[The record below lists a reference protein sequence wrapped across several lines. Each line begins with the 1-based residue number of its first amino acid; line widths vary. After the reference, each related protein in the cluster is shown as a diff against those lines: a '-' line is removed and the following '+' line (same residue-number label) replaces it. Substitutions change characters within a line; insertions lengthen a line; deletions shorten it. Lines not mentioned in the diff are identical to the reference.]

1 MNQHTNGWIATAI
14 AWWVTFVSRHPL
26 LVISLSIIVIAS
38 SLQYTAD
45 NLKINTDTSNLLSA
59 ELPFRKAYLQ
69 YEKAFPQHINTF
81 IVVIDGETPTKARNA
96 AKLLAAKIKTEK
108 ELIENVYTPKLGE
121 FFDRNALLYLAPPE
135 LDKLV
140 DRLSTLQPFL
150 AKLTSDQ
157 SLRGLLAMLGSAFE
171 ATLDG
176 EQVDLKSILTE
187 LNLAFSS
194 AANDETYHL
203 SWQEMMQGDSTVIAD
218 KRQIIVVKPKL
229 DFSDLQP
236 AEPSIKKVRQLI
248 KDLDITA
255 GNGLNARLTGLLA
268 LEYEELQSVKHGG
281 IMAAVLSLTMAVIAL
296 WFAFRSVRM
305 VVATFITLIA
315 GLILTAGFAAV
326 MVGQLNMITVAFG
339 VLYIGLGVD
348 FAIHMGLRYREL
360 YEPKS
365 LGNTAALRGTAFDIG
380 PSLTLCAIT
389 TAVGFY
395 SFIPTAYLGVSE
407 LGIISGSGMFV
418 SLIIT
423 LTLLPA
429 LLSIWP
435 FHPQKKQRRELPKG
449 APRYLTYLPLNHPSA
464 IRRFSLIIGLAA
476 ICLLPW
482 VHFNYDPL
490 TLRDPECESIQTFRD
505 LLKQSDTPPRS
516 ITIMATS
523 AADVQKINS
532 QLKTLPTVNKVLS
545 IASFIPDHQNE
556 KLIEIEDLQLILGP
570 ELEPATNQQ
579 PPTYTEQL
587 NALDKFNQQVTTV
600 LQSNLSIPWREQA
613 LAISASL
620 SNLMQSLAEQ
630 PDMLSAQRIV
640 VLEKGI
646 LESFPES
653 IVTLQT
659 SLNARGITI
668 DTLPAEIRNRW
679 ISNDGTYRIE
689 VYPKEDIGNGD
700 ALHQFVSEV
709 RSVTNDVTGPP
720 VVALESGRAVV
731 GAFQQAFI
739 SALLVISLL
748 LLAVL
753 RSWTDTLL
761 VIIPLLWAGIVTGA
775 LTVVLDIPFNFANI
789 IALPLL
795 LGIGVDNGIHV
806 VHRMRSNNQTYAE
819 LLKSSTARGIYYS
832 AITTIVSFL
841 SLSFSAHPGTAS
853 MGVILTIG
861 VLLTLFGTLLIL
873 PAIIAP
879 SNKKTL
885 AQE

>member
-1 MNQHTNGWIATAI
+1 MSI

-26 LVISLSIIVIAS
+26 MIISICIIIIAS
-38 SLQYTAD
+38 SLQYTVN

-81 IVVIDGETPTKARNA
+81 LVVIDGETPMQARNA
-96 AKLLAAKIKTEK
+96 TKLLASHIKADK
-108 ELIENVYTPKLGE
+108 DLIETLYTPKLGE
-121 FFDRNALLYLAPPE
+121 FFDRNALLYLDPPE
-135 LDKLV
+135 LDKLT

-157 SLRGLLAMLGSAFE
+157 SLHGLLSMLSSAFE

-176 EQVDLKSILTE
+176 EKIDLKPILTE
-187 LNLAFSS
+187 LNQAFEG
-194 AANDETYHL
+194 AVAGETYHL
-203 SWQEMMQGDSTVIAD
+203 SWQEMMQGDATEIED

-248 KDLDITA
+248 KDLGITA
-255 GNGLNARLTGLLA
+255 DNGLNARLTGLLA
-268 LEYEELQSVKHGG
+268 LEYEELQSVKKGG
-281 IMAAVLSLTMAVIAL
+281 ILAAILSLTMAVIAL
-296 WFAFRSVRM
+296 WFAFRSVRL
-305 VVATFITLIA
+305 VIATFITLIA
-315 GLILTAGFAAV
+315 GLILTAGFAAIT
-326 MVGQLNMITVAFG
+326 VGQLNMITVAFG

-348 FAIHMGLRYREL
+348 FAIHLGLRYREL
-360 YEPKS
+360 YAPQS
-365 LGNTAALRGTAFDIG
+365 GSTAALRGAALDIG

-395 SFIPTAYLGVSE
+395 SFIPTDYLGVSE

-418 SLIIT
+418 SLIVT

-435 FHPQKKQRRELPKG
+435 FHLKKRLYREQPKG
-449 APRYLTYLPLNHPSA
+449 APAFLTYLPLSHPSS
-464 IRRFSLIIGLAA
+464 IRRFAIIIGLAA

-482 VHFNYDPL
+482 VQFSYDPL
-490 TLRDPECESIQTFRD
+490 TLRDQESESIQTFKD
-505 LLKQSDTPPRS
+505 LLNQSDTPPRS
-516 ITIMATS
+516 ITIMADS
-523 AADVQKINS
+523 ASKAQAMVT

-545 IASFIPDHQNE
+545 VASFIPDDQDE
-556 KLIEIEDLQLILGP
+556 KLTEIEDLQMILGP
-570 ELEPATNQQ
+570 ELEPSTNQQ
-579 PPTYTEQL
+579 VPTYPEQLHALDNFGNQLTAVLTTEQL
-587 NALDKFNQQVTTV
+587 L
-600 LQSNLSIPWREQA
+600 PWRDQA
-613 LAISASL
+613 TAMATSLKKLTQSL
-620 SNLMQSLAEQ
+620 SGQ
-630 PDMLSAQRIV
+630 PEMLGVQRITM
-640 VLEKGI
+640 LEQGL

-653 IVTLQT
+653 IAILLT
-659 SLNARGITI
+659 SLNASNVEINN
-668 DTLPAEIRNRW
+668 LPAEIRNRW
-679 ISNDGTYRIE
+679 ITKNGIYRIE
-689 VYPKEDIGNGD
+689 VYPKEDIGAGD
-700 ALHQFVSEV
+700 VLRQFVTEV
-709 RSVTNDVTGPP
+709 RSVTIDVTGPP

-748 LLAVL
+748 LIAVL
-753 RSWTDTLL
+753 RRLSDTLL
-761 VIIPLLWAGIVTGA
+761 VIIPLLWAGMVTGA
-775 LTVVLDIPFNFANI
+775 LTVLLDIPFNFANI

-806 VHRMRSNNQTYAE
+806 VHRIRSDNQTYAE

-853 MGVILTIG
+853 MGLILTIG
-861 VLLTLFGTLLIL
+861 VLLTLVGTLFIL
-873 PAIIAP
+873 PSIIAP
-879 SNKKTL
+879 VRKL
-885 AQE
+885 